1 MEIHRSSAS
10 KRFRSD
16 ASSANSSPSPPPTN
30 LLDCPHCTFS
40 TDSQVNYDFHNHV
53 HHQHVCSQCL
63 TVFPSYFLLD
73 LHMDELHNSYST
85 LRLYRCLI
93 ESCTQTFTSA
103 NQRAQH
109 LHDDHHTKHRHL
121 NDLYAQF
128 ARTSLD
134 DDDERS
140 KSSTAGSRFGCD
152 AQKTFVRNSRLKPRQ
167 HLDMNWDGDD

>member
-16 ASSANSSPSPPPTN
+16 ASSANTSPSPPNN
-30 LLDCPHCTFS
+30 LLACLHCTFC
-40 TDSQVNYDFHNHV
+40 TDSQVDYDFHNHV
-53 HHQHVCSQCL
+53 HHQHLCSQCL
-63 TVFPSYFLLD
+63 IVFPSYFLLD

-93 ESCTQTFTSA
+93 ESCAQTFTSA

-109 LHDDHHTKHRHL
+109 VYDDHHTKHRHL

-128 ARTSLD
+128 ARASLD
-134 DDDERS
+134 DFGV
-140 KSSTAGSRFGCD
+140 SSSSSD
-152 AQKTFVRNSRLKPRQ
+152 ARANCA
-167 HLDMNWDGDD
+167 